1 MTEETK
7 ETIISVL
14 TSGLWAGVLTP
25 IVLRAW
31 KYVRGKIKDYFISK
45 KDRKPKK
52 DE

>member
-31 KYVRGKIKDYFISK
+31 KYVSGKIKDLKSK

>member
-7 ETIISVL
+7 ETIITVI
-14 TSGLWAGVLTP
+14 TSSLWAGVLTP

-31 KYVRGKIKDYFISK
+31 NYVYGKIKDFISK
-45 KDRKPKK
+45 KDHKPKK